1 MENPFLCAAFE
12 IRWSELTPEQVLPA
26 METVLARARAAVA
39 AIAAREG
46 RALNFANTVCALE
59 AATEEL
65 TVAWGKVTHLQ
76 SVADSPALREAHHA
90 MLPKVTAFLSSIP
103 LDATLWSRVQ
113 AVAQSPEARALAG
126 VDRRLLEET
135 VRDFRQAGADLPPEK
150 RARLEAL
157 QAQLA
162 EATQKFSENVLDAT
176 NAWEMVVTAE
186 ERLAGLPEH
195 PKAAARRDAEARGRA
210 GWRFTLHQ
218 PSCEPFLRHVE
229 DDALRREMWEASVA
243 VGVRAPHDNSGLL
256 GRILALRAEKA
267 ALLGRPHF
275 ADAVLERRMAGNG
288 ARALAFLEDLRRR
301 CEAMFQRENAELEEF
316 KARQTGRPVAP
327 LAPWEVAFWAEKL
340 RRGSHD
346 FDEEVLRPYFP
357 LEAVIAG
364 LFDLT
369 ERVFGVSVA
378 EQPAGTFEGWH
389 PEVKYYTMRDRRG
402 RKVGAFY
409 SDWHPREA
417 KRGGAWMNT
426 LLTGGP
432 QPDGSRAP
440 HLGLICGNLTPPIG
454 ERPALL
460 THREVETVFH
470 EFGHL
475 LHHLLGEV
483 KYKSLNGVN
492 VAWDFVE
499 LPSQLMENWTWERA
513 SLDLFARHHETGA
526 PIPEDIFRRMRAARN
541 FRSASAMMRQIAFAK
556 MDLLLH
562 MRTEEFAAAG
572 EIEAAAR
579 AAVAECLPRTDPPA
593 PTILRRF
600 THVFGDPVGYAA
612 GYYSYKWAEV
622 LEADAFTRFRR
633 EGLFNAD
640 VGAEFVAHIL
650 SRGNSAEPAELFRAF
665 LGREPDPQAL
675 LERAGLAA

>member
-1 MENPFLCAAFE
+1 
-12 IRWSELTPEQVLPA
+12 
-26 METVLARARAAVA
+26 
-39 AIAAREG
+39 
-46 RALNFANTVCALE
+46 
-59 AATEEL
+59 
-65 TVAWGKVTHLQ
+65 
-76 SVADSPALREAHHA
+76 
-90 MLPKVTAFLSSIP
+90 
-103 LDATLWSRVQ
+103 LDARLWSRVR
-113 AVAQSPEARALAG
+113 AVAQSQEARELAG

-135 VRDFRQAGADLPPEK
+135 IRDFRQAGAELPPEK
-150 RARLEAL
+150 RERLEAL
-157 QAQLA
+157 QAELA
-162 EATQKFSENVLDAT
+162 GATQRFAENVLDST

-195 PKAAARRDAEARGRA
+195 AKAAARRDAEARGRA

-229 DDALRREMWEASVA
+229 DEALRREMWEANVA
-243 VGVRAPHDNSGLL
+243 VGARAPHDNSKLI
-256 GRILALRAEKA
+256 GRILAGRAEKA

-275 ADAVLERRMAGNG
+275 ADVVLERRMAGDG
-288 ARALAFLEDLRRR
+288 DRALAFLEDLRQR
-301 CEAMFQRENAELEEF
+301 CAAVFHRENAELEEF
-316 KARQTGRPVAP
+316 KAQQTGRPVAP

-340 RRGSHD
+340 RRATHN
-346 FDEEVLRPYFP
+346 FDEEILRPYLP
-357 LEAVIAG
+357 LGSVIAG
-364 LFDLT
+364 LFALT

-378 EQPAGTFEGWH
+378 EQPEGTFDRWH
-389 PEVKYYTMRDRRG
+389 PAVKYYTMRDRRG
-402 RKVGAFY
+402 RRVGAFY
-409 SDWHPREA
+409 ADWHPRET

-426 LLTGGP
+426 LITGGP
-432 QPDGSRAP
+432 RPDGSRAP

-454 ERPALL
+454 EQPALL

-513 SLDLFARHHETGA
+513 GLDLCARHHETGA

-541 FRSASAMMRQIAFAK
+541 FRSASALMRQIAFAK
-556 MDLLLH
+556 LDLLLH
-562 MRTEEFAAAG
+562 MRTAEFAAAG

-579 AAVAECLPRTDPPA
+579 AAIAECLPRTDPPA
-593 PTILRRF
+593 PTILKRF
-600 THVFGDPVGYAA
+600 NHVFGEPVGYAA

-633 EGLFNAD
+633 EGIFNED

-665 LGREPDPQAL
+665 MGREPDPRAL